1 MEFLRK
7 MVEIGMLCERA
18 SKMLGMEYEG
28 FDFDNLFIKEDIVT
42 LIEPDDTGE
51 KDFHLVLD
59 NGMFL
64 YFIFDDRLNFV
75 EWSLWDTDNEHLI
88 SYQTL

>member
-18 SKMLGMEYEG
+18 NKVLGTDYEDI
-28 FDFDNLFIKEDIVT
+28 DFDNLFIKEDIVT
-42 LIEPDDTGE
+42 LVESDDTGE
-51 KDFHLVLD
+51 EDFHLVLD

-75 EWSLWDTDNEHLI
+75 EWSLWDTDNDNLI
-88 SYQTL
+88 SYQAL